1 MLELYFTQIDT
12 VNLTRGQISNAESRM
27 GKELLAYTLKAF
39 HGIGVLP
46 PIDISE
52 SGKPF
57 FADHSFEF
65 NISHSHG
72 RVVLALSDKPV
83 GVDIEHSGR
92 AIPELVRRR
101 FFKDG
106 EATVEDW
113 TRFESYSKLSGEGI
127 YSAVYPP
134 VEKDVF
140 FKSYTISDNY
150 VVSVCTHTGS
160 FPRKIVKNDL
170 GYRNDYLHKYLERG
184 AVKNSIFTAPQKFSV
199 CPGNSR

>member
-1 MLELYFTQIDT
+1 MEDNYMLELYFTQIDT

-39 HGIGVLP
+39 HGIGTLP

-72 RVVLALSDKPV
+72 RVVLALSDQPV

-150 VVSVCTHTGS
+150 VVSVCTHTDS
-160 FPRKIVKNDL
+160 FPLKIVKIDL
-170 GYRNDYLHKYLERG
+170 
-184 AVKNSIFTAPQKFSV
+184 
-199 CPGNSR
+199 

>member
-39 HGIGVLP
+39 HGIGTLP

-83 GVDIEHSGR
+83 GVD
-92 AIPELVRRR
+92 
-101 FFKDG
+101 
-106 EATVEDW
+106 
-113 TRFESYSKLSGEGI
+113 
-127 YSAVYPP
+127 
-134 VEKDVF
+134 
-140 FKSYTISDNY
+140 
-150 VVSVCTHTGS
+150 
-160 FPRKIVKNDL
+160 
-170 GYRNDYLHKYLERG
+170 
-184 AVKNSIFTAPQKFSV
+184 
-199 CPGNSR
+199 

>member
-83 GVDIEHSGR
+83 GVDIECVKPRR
-92 AIPELVRRR
+92 AGIERRIL
-101 FFKDG
+101 
-106 EATVEDW
+106 T
-113 TRFESYSKLSGEGI
+113 GI
-127 YSAVYPP
+127 
-134 VEKDVF
+134 
-140 FKSYTISDNY
+140 
-150 VVSVCTHTGS
+150 
-160 FPRKIVKNDL
+160 
-170 GYRNDYLHKYLERG
+170 G
-184 AVKNSIFTAPQKFSV
+184 AQTLF
-199 CPGNSR
+199 

>member
-92 AIPELVRRR
+92 AIPDLVRRR

-127 YSAVYPP
+127 Y
-134 VEKDVF
+134 
-140 FKSYTISDNY
+140 TISDNY
-150 VVSVCTHTGS
+150 VVSVCTHTDS
-160 FPRKIVKNDL
+160 FPLKIVKIDL
-170 GYRNDYLHKYLERG
+170 
-184 AVKNSIFTAPQKFSV
+184 
-199 CPGNSR
+199 